1 MADDKTVIEE
11 TTEEKPEGEATE
23 TTTEDKKEEGSEDKS
38 DKKKEKE
45 DKKEE
50 KEEKIDP
57 IAEKKKNNQDRAWER
72 MIEKNTRLVARVEQL
87 EHNIAQQ
94 QVQKQQQDAPT
105 APKREDFT
113 EIGDYLEAKQDY
125 NNLVLQQR
133 LEQRLAQIQP
143 VQDIQPETDWD
154 QAEEKARAKYADY
167 DEIVEDAQNVMVPE
181 VAIEAIRRSPI
192 GPDLTYHLAKNPA
205 DAQKLSR
212 MKVAG
217 DQIFYLGQLAGRLT
231 EAKNPAPKA
240 SAAPKP
246 ITPVRSNGG
255 TVETDR
261 DKLSD
266 EEWFAIRQK
275 EKMKRMGFKT

>member
-1 MADDKTVIEE
+1 MSEEKVVEEVIEDKP
-11 TTEEKPEGEATE
+11 TEPAV
-23 TTTEDKKEEGSEDKS
+23 EDKKVAPEDKNV
-38 DKKKEKE
+38 DPE

-57 IAEKKKNNQDRAWER
+57 NIEKKKSNQNRAWER
-72 MIEKNTRLVARVEQL
+72 VIEKNARMAAELDQIKQTL
-87 EHNIAQQ
+87 AQQ
-94 QVQKQQQDAPT
+94 QQQKSQQDAPT
-105 APKREDFT
+105 APKREDFN

-143 VQDIQPETDWD
+143 VQDTQPETDWD
-154 QAEEKARAKYADY
+154 QAEEKARAKYSDY
-167 DEIVEDAQNVMVPE
+167 DEVVEDAQNVMVPE

-217 DQIFYLGQLAGRLT
+217 DQIFFLGQLAGRLT
-231 EAKNPAPKA
+231 EAKTKIPRA
-240 SAAPKP
+240 SSAPKP
-246 ITPVRSNGG
+246 ITPEKSGG
-255 TVETDR
+255 GGVEINR

-266 EEWFAIRQK
+266 KEWFALRDK
-275 EKMKRMGFKT
+275 ERKAKLSGKT

>member
-1 MADDKTVIEE
+1 
-11 TTEEKPEGEATE
+11 
-23 TTTEDKKEEGSEDKS
+23 
-38 DKKKEKE
+38 
-45 DKKEE
+45 
-50 KEEKIDP
+50 
-57 IAEKKKNNQDRAWER
+57 
-72 MIEKNTRLVARVEQL
+72 
-87 EHNIAQQ
+87 
-94 QVQKQQQDAPT
+94 
-105 APKREDFT
+105 
-113 EIGDYLEAKQDY
+113 LEAKQDY

-154 QAEEKARAKYADY
+154 QAEEKARAKYSDY

-217 DQIFYLGQLAGRLT
+217 DQIFFLGQLAGRLT
-231 EAKNPAPKA
+231 EAKTQAPKA

-246 ITPVRSNGG
+246 ISPEKSGG
-255 TVETDR
+255 GGVEISR

-266 EEWFAIRQK
+266 KEWFAMRDK
-275 EKMKRMGFKT
+275 ERRAKLAGKT